1 MSAKLVNSK
10 GRVWDDIASDSAEA
24 AQLKIKAALV
34 DAIRSYIEKHKLT
47 QEEAAQ
53 RMGVQR
59 SRIGDLSRGKI
70 SGFTIDYLVLMAER
84 VGVNPLKIAG

>member
-1 MSAKLVNSK
+1 MKLQQSK
-10 GRVWDDIASDSAEA
+10 GTVWDDIAEDPAEA
-24 AQLKIKAALV
+24 AQLKIKAALF
-34 DAIRSYIEKHKLT
+34 DAIRAYIEKHKLT
-47 QEEAAQ
+47 QEEAAV

-59 SRIGDLSRGKI
+59 SRIGDISRGKL